1 MPKEKLSLSR
11 SMHMPWY
18 ARVVSTAGRPLV
30 LVAALVMSVPGE
42 IRMAELAGWHGW
54 ITWLMP
60 VSISA
65 YAACAAVI
73 SEVRRRAQA
82 PGRVTATIGAGAALG
97 LALSAQVVAH
107 LIDQGYMATSAV
119 LVAVVSAVPP
129 LVVAHML
136 HMAATP
142 PAVISA
148 ERQIAEMEAAYR
160 QVLAELAE
168 ALDLEA
174 RRLVSRAHGVTNSFD
189 ELAEDAE
196 GLAEEANEVAESLAE
211 KLAAAK
217 VAKSPPRRTRAKT
230 SVPPAVVRE
239 TVAAMRAEGVK
250 VTGPTLAERLGC
262 SVRSGYRYLATPR
275 PHDVKSGWAMPHQT
289 CQV

>member
-1 MPKEKLSLSR
+1 MS

-18 ARVVSTAGRPLV
+18 ARSVFTGGRPLV

-54 ITWLMP
+54 TTWLMP

-82 PGRVTATIGAGAALG
+82 PGRITATIGAGAALG

-107 LIDQGYMATSAV
+107 LIDRGYLATSGL

-142 PAVISA
+142 PAAVAA
-148 ERQIAEMEAAYR
+148 ERRIAELEEALLLMATD
-160 QVLAELAE
+160 VAE
-168 ALDLEA
+168 ALDLEG
-174 RRLVSRAHGVTNSFD
+174 RFLVSRAHGVKNTLDELSETAEELTVVAD
-189 ELAEDAE
+189 ELAEE
-196 GLAEEANEVAESLAE
+196 LIGEVAAAGMAE
-211 KLAAAK
+211 PKPRHNGSAK
-217 VAKSPPRRTRAKT
+217 KA
-230 SVPPAVVRE
+230 VPLTVVKE
-239 TVAAMRAEGVK
+239 TVAAMVSEGAK
-250 VTGPTLAERLGC
+250 VNGKTLAERLGC
-262 SVRSGYRYLATPR
+262 SERTGYRYLGA
-275 PHDVKSGWAMPHQT
+275 VKPA
-289 CQV
+289 

>member
-1 MPKEKLSLSR
+1 
-11 SMHMPWY
+11 MHMPWY
-18 ARVVSTAGRPLV
+18 ARTVFTAGRPLV

-107 LIDQGYMATSAV
+107 LIDRGYMATSPA
-119 LVAVVSAVPP
+119 LVAVVSSVPP

-142 PAVISA
+142 PAAKSA
-148 ERQIAEMEAAYR
+148 EQRIGELEASCLQMA
-160 QVLAELAE
+160 VELAE
-168 ALDLEA
+168 ALDLES
-174 RRLVSRAHGVTNSFD
+174 RLLMSKAYGVTSAYTELSEKAAELAGEAE
-189 ELAEDAE
+189 ELAEDLVEELAVARAAE
-196 GLAEEANEVAESLAE
+196 
-211 KLAAAK
+211 AK
-217 VAKSPPRRTRAKT
+217 PRRQGRTKKA
-230 SVPPAVVRE
+230 VPLAVVKE
-239 TVAAMRAEGVK
+239 TVAAMQAEGAK

-262 SVRSGYRYLATPR
+262 SVRSGYRYLGEIQA
-275 PHDVKSGWAMPHQT
+275 A
-289 CQV
+289 